1 MLRKILAAAPEYAKA
16 YYNLGNALK
25 EAHKAGPAIRA
36 YKQAL
41 EHDPGHAEA
50 HNNLGTVLEAHG
62 QKAAARHEFSRAM
75 ALDGAYAQAHYNHAL
90 QHRFE
95 TGDPALTILMPVD
108 YEKLVRGGADL
119 AAQIAA
125 HCGIRFDG
133 DVTLREFQ
141 DDEIGGWK
149 CYEKH
154 LQHFRD
160 RLVGKTT

>member
-1 MLRKILAAAPEYAKA
+1 
-16 YYNLGNALK
+16 
-25 EAHKAGPAIRA
+25 
-36 YKQAL
+36 
-41 EHDPGHAEA
+41 
-50 HNNLGTVLEAHG
+50 
-62 QKAAARHEFSRAM
+62 M
-75 ALDGAYAQAHYNHAL
+75 ALDGAYAKAHYNHAL
-90 QHRFE
+90 RHRFE

-108 YEKLVRGGADL
+108 YEKLVRGGADF

-125 HCGIRFDG
+125 HCGIRFDC